1 MKKKFNIQG
10 HYLTISMVMAIIII
24 FLVWANNTELDLI
37 TKGNGRIITA
47 GQNQIVQSPFRGILN
62 SIEVEPGTRVRKG
75 DLLATINPVDAKGIL
90 ADISAKKEALDI
102 KMIRVNAELNKSS
115 TSQLIDRLKSFSQAL
130 VVTEVDLFNSRV
142 NRIKNVIEEIDARLE
157 MAYENKKILISE
169 EKGIKDL
176 RGLINDELR
185 VLLPLIQTG
194 AVSKSER
201 YRLEREKNNS
211 DTQLMIIRG
220 KQDLNLSQIKQLKKQ
235 KVIAQEEYKKDL
247 FEEKSRAITDLA
259 EINAKLPSYEQKL
272 SSTEIKSPAEG
283 IINQFF
289 YNTIGAVLKE
299 GDVIAEIVP
308 TENALTVKALIDAE
322 DIASIEPGQMSKI
335 SLTAYDASRYGYI
348 NGKIINVSA
357 DSTMQEGSRS
367 FKYEVEIELYLEE
380 FISKNPG
387 VTIIPG
393 LVANVNIIRGRR
405 SIIEYL
411 WQPVAKIKDRAFRE

>member
-24 FLVWANNTELDLI
+24 FLVWANNTELDLV

-62 SIEVEPGTRVRKG
+62 SIEVETGTRVRKG
-75 DLLATINPVDAKGIL
+75 DLLATINPVDAKGVL

-102 KMIRVNAELNKSS
+102 KMIRVNAELNKSD

-157 MAYENKKILISE
+157 MAYENKNILISE

-176 RGLINDELR
+176 RDLINDELK
-185 VLLPLIQTG
+185 VLLPLIQKG
-194 AVSKSER
+194 AISKSER

-211 DTQLMIIRG
+211 ETQLMIIKG

-357 DSTMQEGSRS
+357 DSTMQEVSGS
-367 FKYEVEIELYLEE
+367 FKYEVEIELDLQE

-393 LVANVNIIRGRR
+393 LVANVNIIQGRR

>member
-47 GQNQIVQSPFRGILN
+47 GQNQIVQSPFKGILN

-75 DLLATINPVDAKGIL
+75 DLLATINPVDAKGVL

-102 KMIRVNAELNKSS
+102 KMIRVNAELNKSD
-115 TSQLIDRLKSFSQAL
+115 TSQLIDRLKSFSQVL
-130 VVTEVDLFNSRV
+130 VATEVDLFNSRV

-169 EKGIKDL
+169 EKGIRDL
-176 RGLINDELR
+176 RSLINDELK

-194 AVSKSER
+194 AISKSER

-211 DTQLMIIRG
+211 ETQLMIIKG

-272 SSTEIKSPAEG
+272 SGTEIKSPAEG

>member
-1 MKKKFNIQG
+1 MKRKYNIQG
-10 HYLTISMVMAIIII
+10 HYLTISLVTAIIII

-62 SIEVEPGTRVRKG
+62 SIEVEPGTRVKKG
-75 DLLATINPVDAKGIL
+75 DLLATINPVDAKGVL

-102 KMIRVNAELNKSS
+102 KMIRVNAELNESD

-235 KVIAQEEYKKDL
+235 KVIAEEEYKRDL

-259 EINAKLPSYEQKL
+259 EIKAKLPSYEQKL

-299 GDVIAEIVP
+299 GDVIAELVP

-380 FISKNPG
+380 FISKNQG

>member
-75 DLLATINPVDAKGIL
+75 DLLATINPVDAKGVL

-176 RGLINDELR
+176 RGLLNDELR

-211 DTQLMIIRG
+211 ETQLMIIKG

-247 FEEKSRAITDLA
+247 FEEKSRAIIDLA

-272 SSTEIKSPAEG
+272 SGTEIKSPAEG

>member
-10 HYLTISMVMAIIII
+10 HYLTISLVMVIIII

-62 SIEVEPGTRVRKG
+62 SIEVEPGSRVRKG
-75 DLLATINPVDAKGIL
+75 DLLATINPVDAEGVL

-102 KMIRVNAELNKSS
+102 KMIRVNAELNKSDA
-115 TSQLIDRLKSFSQAL
+115 SQLIDRLKSFSQAL
-130 VVTEVDLFNSRV
+130 VATEVDLFNSRV

-157 MAYENKKILISE
+157 MAYENKNILISE

-176 RGLINDELR
+176 RDLINDELK
-185 VLLPLIQTG
+185 VLLPLIQKG
-194 AVSKSER
+194 AISKSER

-211 DTQLMIIRG
+211 ETQLKIIKG
-220 KQDLNLSQIKQLKKQ
+220 KQDLNLSQITQLKKQ
-235 KVIAQEEYKKDL
+235 KAIAQEEYKRDL
-247 FEEKSRAITDLA
+247 FEQKSKAISDLA
-259 EINAKLPSYEQKL
+259 EIKAKLPSFEQKL
-272 SSTEIKSPAEG
+272 KSTEIKSPADG

-357 DSTMQEGSRS
+357 DSTMQEVSRA
-367 FKYEVEIELYLEE
+367 FKYEVEIELDLEE
-380 FISKNPG
+380 FILKNPG

-411 WQPVAKIKDRAFRE
+411 WQPVAKIKDTAFRE

>member
-10 HYLTISMVMAIIII
+10 HYLTISFVTAIIII

-62 SIEVEPGTRVRKG
+62 SIEVEPGSRVRKG
-75 DLLATINPVDAKGIL
+75 DLLATINPVDAEGVL

-102 KMIRVNAELNKSS
+102 KMIRVNAELNKSD

-211 DTQLMIIRG
+211 ETQLKIIKV
-220 KQDLNLSQIKQLKKQ
+220 KQDLYLSQIKQLKKQ
-235 KVIAQEEYKKDL
+235 KVIAQEEYKRDL
-247 FEEKSRAITDLA
+247 FEQKSRAITDLA
-259 EINAKLPSYEQKL
+259 EIKAKLPSYEQKL

-322 DIASIEPGQMSKI
+322 DIASIEPGQTSKI

-357 DSTMQEGSRS
+357 DSTMQEVSRS
-367 FKYEVEIELYLEE
+367 FKYEVEIELDLEE

-387 VTIIPG
+387 ATIIPG

>member
-24 FLVWANNTELDLI
+24 FLIWANNTELDLI

-75 DLLATINPVDAKGIL
+75 DLLATINPVDAKGVL
-90 ADISAKKEALDI
+90 ADISAKKEALNI
-102 KMIRVNAELNKSS
+102 KMIRVNAELNKSD

-211 DTQLMIIRG
+211 ETQLMIIKG

-272 SSTEIKSPAEG
+272 SGTEIKSPAEG

>member
-62 SIEVEPGTRVRKG
+62 SIEVETGTRVRKG
-75 DLLATINPVDAKGIL
+75 DLLATINPVDAKGVL

-102 KMIRVNAELNKSS
+102 KMIRVNAELNKSD

-211 DTQLMIIRG
+211 ETQLMIIKG
-220 KQDLNLSQIKQLKKQ
+220 KQDLNLSQIK
-235 KVIAQEEYKKDL
+235 
-247 FEEKSRAITDLA
+247 
-259 EINAKLPSYEQKL
+259 
-272 SSTEIKSPAEG
+272 
-283 IINQFF
+283 
-289 YNTIGAVLKE
+289 
-299 GDVIAEIVP
+299 
-308 TENALTVKALIDAE
+308 
-322 DIASIEPGQMSKI
+322 
-335 SLTAYDASRYGYI
+335 
-348 NGKIINVSA
+348 
-357 DSTMQEGSRS
+357 
-367 FKYEVEIELYLEE
+367 
-380 FISKNPG
+380 
-387 VTIIPG
+387 
-393 LVANVNIIRGRR
+393 
-405 SIIEYL
+405 
-411 WQPVAKIKDRAFRE
+411 